1 MRWLSVVSIWI
12 GLASTGAP
20 CLRAATVAITAP
32 QVAAAAEE
40 AGMPVSAQQ
49 VGFLSQ
55 VVATLEN
62 PELMAVR
69 ADLWGNS
76 QAMVL
81 MRCRNSGQCIPFYV
95 ALKWPDAAA
104 AAQALRNSNLPSG
117 ITGSAV
123 NLRPAVQASHPAEP
137 AVVRRGDAATLVIE
151 GERMRMELPVIC
163 MQDGGVGARIRVM
176 SADRKKNYVAEV
188 VSPKFLKL
196 GM

>member
-1 MRWLSVVSIWI
+1 MR
-12 GLASTGAP
+12 
-20 CLRAATVAITAP
+20 
-32 QVAAAAEE
+32 
-40 AGMPVSAQQ
+40 VSAQQ

-55 VVATLEN
+55 AVATQEN

-95 ALKWPDAAA
+95 SLRWPDAAA
-104 AAQALRNSNLPSG
+104 ASQALRNSNLPSG
-117 ITGSAV
+117 IAGTAMNS
-123 NLRPAVQASHPAEP
+123 RPVVHASHPAEP
-137 AVVRRGDAATLVIE
+137 AVVRRGEAATLVIQ
-151 GERMRMELPVIC
+151 GERLRLELPVIC
-163 MQDGGVGARIRVM
+163 LQDGGVGARIRVM

-188 VSPKFLKL
+188 VSTKLLKL